1 MKMYN
6 KYKSMSGFK
15 LFVAI
20 VLVIGLSILS
30 EYLGTL

>member
-1 MKMYN
+1 MYN
-6 KYKSMSGFK
+6 KYKHMSRFK